1 MSHLVDVAQPPR
13 PPRLG
18 GGFGRAFTVGRLAGA
33 DRVAGLDVAARAP
46 VVLGFAR
53 VVLGRARDTVGLDRV
68 TGALRV
74 VGTLRVTGA
83 LRVVGTLRVTGAL
96 RVARALR
103 VTGALRGGE
112 ERVADPRRGCEA
124 RGRARVGLRRPLG
137 LATRV
142 REPDA
147 AAGARVV
154 FVRELGR
161 DVLVR
166 PDVMPRAVDEDGLRC
181 KVGRDGVAE
190 REVVERPALGRAF
203 EDCTGRR
210 LETPGLDVDD
220 GGVAAVDRRGTAL
233 RGAAL
238 GA

>member
-1 MSHLVDVAQPPR
+1 M
-13 PPRLG
+13 
-18 GGFGRAFTVGRLAGA
+18 
-33 DRVAGLDVAARAP
+33 
-46 VVLGFAR
+46 
-53 VVLGRARDTVGLDRV
+53 LGRARDTVGLDRV

-96 RVARALR
+96 RVARALRVTGALRVARALRGAGAPR